1 MIFMIVTTDVNV
13 SYRNYPYYEWLLT
26 ETHCTQYTRAQL
38 FNYQNMLN
46 ISYVL
51 LKLHKH
57 IK

>member
-1 MIFMIVTTDVNV
+1 MIVTTDVNV

-26 ETHCTQYTRAQL
+26 GTHCTQYTRAQL